1 MLIIDKNNIDS
12 IDNWQE
18 LASSHG
24 FSILINKA
32 PTWTSFDVVAKLRK
46 VLQIK
51 KIGHCGTLDPFANGL
66 LILSC
71 GKATKTISYF
81 QDLPK
86 QYKATLKLGA
96 TTKTLDPESEEEN
109 ITDISH
115 IRNIDIENA
124 VKCFI
129 GEIQQ
134 VPPMFSAKKIKG
146 QRLYDL
152 ARKNIEIELKPVP
165 VKIHNIEILDIK
177 LPFVELLIDCSKG
190 TYIRS
195 LARDIGNKLQVGG
208 YLTSLSRTAIGEYK
222 LENALTIDDIT
233 KHLI

>member
-1 MLIIDKNNIDS
+1 MLIIDKNNINS

-18 LASSHG
+18 LASLHG

-32 PTWTSFDVVAKLRK
+32 PTWTSFDVVAKLRN
-46 VLQIK
+46 VFQIK

-71 GKATKTISYF
+71 GKATKT
-81 QDLPK
+81 
-86 QYKATLKLGA
+86 
-96 TTKTLDPESEEEN
+96 LDPDSEEEN

-115 IRNIDIENA
+115 IKNIDIENA

-165 VKIHNIEILDIK
+165 VRIHNIEILDIK
-177 LPFVELLIDCSKG
+177 FPFVELLIDCSKG

-233 KHLI
+233 KKI

>member
-1 MLIIDKNNIDS
+1 MLIIDKNNINS

-18 LASSHG
+18 LASLHG
-24 FSILINKA
+24 FSILINKV
-32 PTWTSFDVVAKLRK
+32 PTWTSFDVVAKLRN

-115 IRNIDIENA
+115 IKNIDIENA

-146 QRLYDL
+146 QRLYEL

-165 VKIHNIEILDIK
+165 VRIHNIEILDIK
-177 LPFVELLIDCSKG
+177 FPFVELLIDCSKG

-222 LENALTIDDIT
+222 LESALTIDDIT
-233 KHLI
+233 KKI